1 MDPSFKTMI
10 NYNKASTEYDTEY
23 KIEDNL
29 NLNEIYKIISL
40 KKYKKFYKIY
50 KLTSKITDKVK

>member
-10 NYNKASTEYDTEY
+10 NYNKATEYDTEY

-40 KKYKKFYKIY
+40 KKYKNFIRYI
-50 KLTSKITDKVK
+50 S